1 MPTSSSHAKKKR
13 SRLHLKSSPRRGTR
27 RSAASITSSTPID
40 GPLVVWPRALGVERG
55 YNDVDV
61 RPRRAVARMARVV
74 GRPRRLRLTFAEVRG
89 LRDELHA
96 KWREA
101 ARTGSMDDVV
111 LFLIEGNGRLLRDP
125 VVAPQPVTLMELLAD
140 VWDVGPKGGTRMP
153 RDILRPDHFRVLL
166 EAREGT
172 GNPAFLLTPDDS
184 ETLWSMVSDMKEG
197 HTRDAIMDLIDRAM
211 EPSGEGGI
219 PGVPR
224 FATGR
229 IILK

>member
-1 MPTSSSHAKKKR
+1 M
-13 SRLHLKSSPRRGTR
+13 
-27 RSAASITSSTPID
+27 
-40 GPLVVWPRALGVERG
+40 VWPRALGVERG
-55 YNDVDV
+55 YNEVGVDVDV
-61 RPRRAVARMARVV
+61 I
-74 GRPRRLRLTFAEVRG
+74 GRPRRLTPAEVRG

-125 VVAPQPVTLMELLAD
+125 VVAPQPATLMELLAD
-140 VWDVGPKGGTRMP
+140 VWDVGASAEGRTRMP
-153 RDILRPDHFRVLL
+153 RDTLRPDHFRVLL
-166 EAREGT
+166 EAREGA

-184 ETLWSMVSDMKEG
+184 ETLWSMVSDMKG
-197 HTRDAIMDLIDRAM
+197 GPTRDAIMDLIDRAM

-229 IILK
+229 VV